1 MHPATRQSDTQRL
14 QARIGDLARD
24 KKSLETRCVALEG
37 ALQRIVSV
45 DETIAYLVVDNVLHS
60 CSSTGAVKQLKTVT
74 VEREG
79 QSGYEMAWVDA
90 PSRPDSPA
98 AIVAAA
104 TAATVLDEAM
114 VFDDGEP
121 LQVSA

>member
-1 MHPATRQSDTQRL
+1 MSSPTIPTYAQL
-14 QARIGDLARD
+14 LRD
-24 KKSLETRCVALEG
+24 YKSLSARCASLTAALN
-37 ALQRIVSV
+37 RIVSV
-45 DETIAYLVVDNVLHS
+45 DETITYLVVDNVLHS

-74 VEREG
+74 VERDGE
-79 QSGYEMAWVDA
+79 SGYEMAWVDA